1 MFRLTGRLVCAWCVV
16 LLAVPASQ
24 AATPEPAAHYP
35 ARTVRVVV
43 PFAPGGSDLVARMLT
58 PGLAERLGQA
68 FVVDNRAG
76 AASVVGS
83 EIVAKSE
90 PDGHTI
96 LFCTSSLATTAAY
109 MKKLPYDPVRDFTA
123 VAQVGSVP
131 FVLVTHPALPVK
143 SAQEFVALARRK
155 PGQLFYSS
163 PGTGG
168 IGHLVNEY
176 VAKQQGV
183 KFTHVAYKGTG
194 PSITALLTGEVQ
206 FGMFNISGALGIV
219 RAKKVR
225 TLGVAA
231 AKRLSFA
238 PEMPTLRE
246 AGVDIVAGPWYGMVA
261 PRGTPRRAVEI
272 LNREVNALVT
282 RADMGEKLAAR
293 GVVVETGTP
302 QGFADLIKSDIQK
315 WRDVMIAAGISQE

>member
-1 MFRLTGRLVCAWCVV
+1 MPHLPARFACAWCVH
-16 LLAVPASQ
+16 LLAVPLSLAAAPEASVN
-24 AATPEPAAHYP
+24 YP

-58 PGLAERLGQA
+58 PGLTEKLGQS

-83 EIVAKSE
+83 EIVARAE

-109 MKKLPYDPVRDFTA
+109 MKKLPYDPVRDFA
-123 VAQVGSVP
+123 GVAQVGAVP
-131 FVLVTHPALPVK
+131 FVLVTHPALPVTSVK
-143 SAQEFVALARRK
+143 EFIALARKK
-155 PGQLFYSS
+155 PGALFYSS

-176 VAKQQGV
+176 FAKQQGI

-194 PSITALLTGEVQ
+194 PSVTALLTGEVQ
-206 FGMFNISGALGIV
+206 FGMFNISGALTIV
-219 RAKKVR
+219 RANKVR

-231 AKRLSFA
+231 VKRLPFA
-238 PEMPTLRE
+238 QEMPTLRE

-302 QGFADLIKSDIQK
+302 KAFADLIKADIQK
-315 WRDVMIAAGISQE
+315 WRDVMIAAGIAQE

>member
-1 MFRLTGRLVCAWCVV
+1 M
-16 LLAVPASQ
+16 
-24 AATPEPAAHYP
+24 AATPDSAVTYP

-58 PGLAERLGQA
+58 PGLTERLGQA

-83 EIVAKSE
+83 EIVARSE

-109 MKKLPYDPVRDFTA
+109 MKKLPYDPVRDFA
-123 VAQVGSVP
+123 GVAQVGSVP
-131 FVLVTHPALPVK
+131 FVLVTHPALPVTSVK
-143 SAQEFVALARRK
+143 EFIALARKK
-155 PGQLFYSS
+155 PGELFYSS

-176 VAKQQGV
+176 IAKQQGV

-194 PSITALLTGEVQ
+194 PSVTALLSGEVQ
-206 FGMFNISGALGIV
+206 FGMFNISGALTIV

-225 TLGVAA
+225 TLGVAS
-231 AKRLSFA
+231 AKRLPFA

-261 PRGTPRRAVEI
+261 PRATPRRAI
-272 LNREVNALVT
+272 DTLNREVNALVT

-302 QGFADLIKSDIQK
+302 QAFADLVKSDIQK